1 MPKAERDEA
10 FISPYLKSPPRSLED
25 VLRER
30 DPPPAAEIAARSG
43 DREPVEAD
51 KA

>member
-10 FISPYLKSPPRSLED
+10 FISPYLKNPPRSLED

-30 DPPPAAEIAARSG
+30 NPPAAEIATRSR
-43 DREPVEAD
+43 DQETAEAD